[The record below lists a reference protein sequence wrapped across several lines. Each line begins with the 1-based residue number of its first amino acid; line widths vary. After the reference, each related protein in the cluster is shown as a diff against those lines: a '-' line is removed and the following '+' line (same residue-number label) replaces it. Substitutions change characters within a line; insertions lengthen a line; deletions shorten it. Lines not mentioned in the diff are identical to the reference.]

1 MSDPR
6 LDHSHALVALLGSW
20 QLGADEVRA
29 LLQLPVGI
37 RPRQLGHVPLPDHPE
52 TSRRVDYLLRIEAA
66 LRTSFPRSPE
76 MRRQWVRRACR
87 QFALRSPLQVML
99 EDGEPGLIAVLSHLD
114 CTFAW
119 DLTGSR
125 SDYQRGDDGKGG

>member
-1 MSDPR
+1 MPDPR
-6 LDHSHALVALLGSW
+6 LDQTRDLIALLGSW
-20 QLGADEVRA
+20 QLGAAEISA
-29 LLQLPVGI
+29 LLQLPAGV
-37 RPRQLGHVPLPDHPE
+37 RPRQLGRVALSDHPE
-52 TSRRVDYLLRIEAA
+52 TARRADYLLRIEAA

-76 MRRQWVRRACR
+76 MRRHWVRRASR
-87 QFALRSPLQVML
+87 QFARRAPLQVML

-125 SDYQRGDDGKGG
+125 SDYQRLGDGD